1 MKECI
6 TTEEKAI
13 IKRQI
18 WKIEE
23 EIEDFKK
30 ESIHYK
36 VMYDDAIKQISD
48 RKEILKTLNKIIEED
63 KKEKEKTVKDILTD
77 LVDEENSRF
86 YLLEEI
92 SKIRREKLNKED
104 QKDFDEAINFLKA
117 LTDENNKIQKENNN
131 DKNN

>member
-1 MKECI
+1 MREYI

-23 EIEDFKK
+23 EIELFKK
-30 ESIHYK
+30 DSIHYK
-36 VMYDDAIKQISD
+36 VMYDEAIKQISD

-86 YLLEEI
+86 L
-92 SKIRREKLNKED
+92 S
-104 QKDFDEAINFLKA
+104 
-117 LTDENNKIQKENNN
+117 LTRN
-131 DKNN
+131 